1 MRAAWRARMRHVR
14 CLGAPP
20 HPAACPPPL
29 DWQVSAPPPAAQVRD
44 TVDLFHFRRHR
55 KLSLRFLAS
64 YILGSTIQVGARGAS
79 SHA

>member
-1 MRAAWRARMRHVR
+1 MARPHAPCALPWGAATPR
-14 CLGAPP
+14 CLS
-20 HPAACPPPL
+20 PALGLA
-29 DWQVSAPPPAAQVRD
+29 SERPPPAAQVRD